1 MARRDRS
8 LVRASDLAAW
18 TYCHRAW
25 WLAHVRGA
33 PHERPEQLSRGQDR
47 HRAHG
52 RSVQSAH
59 RLQQAGRLL
68 LVAGGLLLALAAL
81 ARLGG

>member
-18 TYCHRAW
+18 TYCRRAW

-33 PHERPEQLSRGQDR
+33 PHERPEQLAQGQV
-47 HRAHG
+47 HHQAHG
-52 RSVQSAH
+52 QSVRQAH
-59 RLQQAGRLL
+59 TFQRLGLILVGLGLLL
-68 LVAGGLLLALAAL
+68 LVAAFLALGL
-81 ARLGG
+81 A